1 MTIRA
6 FQTKSPLTM
15 SKTYNNVP
23 MPAALAES
31 VAKSDAFWDGPKLIV
46 LCFVTLGL
54 SFALLWSMA
63 EGIVGPTFHETDIG
77 HESHDLQFGQGR

>member
-1 MTIRA
+1 
-6 FQTKSPLTM
+6 
-15 SKTYNNVP
+15 
-23 MPAALAES
+23 
-31 VAKSDAFWDGPKLIV
+31 V